1 MSYFIV
7 QNIHKTWETKVIEFS
22 LECERGTMSCLL
34 GPSGCG
40 KSTVLNIIAGLEKN
54 DDMGARSFESL
65 RNRGDMGGMRK
76 ESGSLPFDPFD
87 RLRDHRDREIP
98 GPFTIQLDGR
108 NLETLP
114 PSKRNIGMVF
124 QSGALFNHLTV
135 EDNVA
140 YGLISQGMKKHQAR
154 AQAKEYITLF
164 GLSGFEKRMPQTLS
178 GGEKQRVALA
188 RTLITQPKLVL
199 LDEPFS
205 ALDTDLRHRM
215 AAQLRKWQQELGFT
229 AIMVTHDEEEA
240 RTVADKIVRMG

>member
-1 MSYFIV
+1 MFFKV
-7 QNIHKTWETKVIEFS
+7 TNIHKTWETKTVEFS
-22 LECERGTMSCLL
+22 LECEKGTMTCLL

-40 KSTVLNIIAGLEKN
+40 KSTVLNIIAGLEQN
-54 DDMGARSFESL
+54 DLS
-65 RNRGDMGGMRK
+65 GG
-76 ESGSLPFDPFD
+76 SNL
-87 RLRDHRDREIP
+87 
-98 GPFTIQLDGR
+98 TIELDGKR
-108 NLETLP
+108 IDLLP
-114 PSKRNIGMVF
+114 PSQREIGMVF

-135 EDNVA
+135 ADNVA
-140 YGLISQGMKKHQAR
+140 YGLISKGIKKAQAR
-154 AQAKEYITLF
+154 KMASEYLYRF
-164 GLSGFEKRMPQTLS
+164 DLGGFDKRMPQTLS

-240 RTVADKIVRMG
+240 RTVADKIVKMA